1 MSEQSIHQLHMKR
14 LKGLL
19 ELFSRRLI
27 VCFKSHRDQ
36 SAVTIEFLVSRRG
49 RSIASN
55 GAICHRDWCFE

>member
-36 SAVTIEFLVSRRG
+36 SSGHNRVLGVTPGPVNCKQWSHLPSRLV
-49 RSIASN
+49 
-55 GAICHRDWCFE
+55 F

>member
-36 SAVTIEFLVSRRG
+36 SGGHNRVLGVTPGLV
-49 RSIASN
+49 N
-55 GAICHRDWCFE
+55 